1 MYVSC
6 MFMAFLPVRFSAS
19 ETVISIFFAKQSS
32 IFLEEE
38 NKDSCNINHTRQ
50 RLLTLPSLLLH
61 HIYSNKTGLCGT
73 KALTGLLLIPM
84 FCITFASENWKPALG
99 GKEKS
104 QQTDNFRYQKPPRAR
119 RIQKKEI
126 FFFTGNKVTFLKKT
140 KQTNPSTFYPN
151 TAQLPANSSSG
162 HPGRM

>member
-50 RLLTLPSLLLH
+50 RLLTLPPLLPH
-61 HIYSNKTGLCGT
+61 HICSNKTGLCGI
-73 KALTGLLLIPM
+73 KALTGLCFILM
-84 FCITFASENWKPALG
+84 FCITFASDNWKPASG
-99 GKEKS
+99 GKQKS
-104 QQTDNFRYQKPPRAR
+104 QQNDNFRHQKPPEPGGY
-119 RIQKKEI
+119 KKRNI
-126 FFFTGNKVTFLKKT
+126 FL
-140 KQTNPSTFYPN
+140 Y
-151 TAQLPANSSSG
+151 
-162 HPGRM
+162 R